1 MAGFLAA
8 LVAASPACS
17 GISPTSGR
25 DTEAVHTPTAITG
38 ETRTDVG
45 ESDSKPAP
53 TQTLAK
59 VPTAV
64 PASAIAAT
72 PTVITMVVTEPTST
86 PAPTQTLANVP
97 TAVPTSA
104 TAATPTVAT
113 MVVAE
118 PTSTPALA
126 PTPTQRAT
134 PTYAAAPT
142 PSPSPTSATDPC
154 PLPAPT
160 DGPVAGAQG
169 QFSFVENDI
178 VDGLLAASYRAGK
191 PDDFRSI
198 ISDTGVDIVSVN
210 TSVSPTRQAQ
220 YVARQFANN
229 DTVRII
235 QTSDDIDSALKDC
248 VLGVVFLLQRAWPF
262 EASQTPHQ
270 AVEEWFQSGV
280 RIAQLG
286 YSQAYE
292 PARPYVRYFGD
303 YESELTDLGR
313 EVVGALLDHDILLD
327 VSHTLMPASLE
338 IIEIARKRGRP
349 VTANH
354 ANARALHN
362 HPRNKSDT
370 EICGIAQSGGAIGIT
385 PIRSLVTWDDQA
397 TTEQLVEHINYIVN
411 LDCTNDQGNSI
422 EMINHVSVATD
433 ADVDGWDPNGETG
446 RRVYFNQE
454 MNSPD
459 RWMALASVLASPP
472 NSYSADDLAKVFG
485 GNLLRVYR
493 AVFPG

>member
-1 MAGFLAA
+1 MKFWVLSAISFTILTMA
-8 LVAASPACS
+8 AC
-17 GISPTSGR
+17 
-25 DTEAVHTPTAITG
+25 G
-38 ETRTDVG
+38 EQ
-45 ESDSKPAP
+45 KPAEP
-53 TQTLAK
+53 VST
-59 VPTAV
+59 TA
-64 PASAIAAT
+64 PAAT
-72 PTVITMVVTEPTST
+72 SAPVDQATMEPVVPRTATA
-86 PAPTQTLANVP
+86 PAPVP
-97 TAVPTSA
+97 IATSIA
-104 TAATPTVAT
+104 TAA
-113 MVVAE
+113 
-118 PTSTPALA
+118 PALA
-126 PTPTQRAT
+126 STPSQRAT
-134 PTYAAAPT
+134 PTYTAAQT
-142 PSPSPTSATDPC
+142 PSPSPTPITDHC
-154 PLPAPT
+154 PLPTPT
-160 DGPVAGAQG
+160 DAQVAGDQG
-169 QFSFVENDI
+169 EFSFAENDI
-178 VDGLLAASYRAGK
+178 VDGLLAASYLAGK

-210 TSVSPTRQAQ
+210 TANSPTGQAQ

-235 QTSDDIDSALKDC
+235 RTSADIDAALKGC
-248 VLGVVFLLQRAWPF
+248 VLGVVFYLQRAWPF
-262 EASQTPHQ
+262 EASQTPLQ

-286 YSQAYE
+286 YNQAYE
-292 PARPYVRYFGD
+292 PPRPYVRYFGY

-313 EVVGALLDHDILLD
+313 EVVGALLDYDILID

-338 IIEIARKRGRP
+338 IIEIAGKRGRP

-354 ANARALHN
+354 ANAQALHN

-370 EICGIAQSGGAIGIT
+370 EICGIAQSGGTIGIT
-385 PIRSLVTWDDQA
+385 PIRSFVTWEDQV

-411 LDCTNDQGNSI
+411 LDCTDDKGSSI

-446 RRVYFNQE
+446 RRAYFNQE

-459 RWMALASVLASPP
+459 RWMALASLLASAP
-472 NSYSADDLAKVFG
+472 NNYSADDLAKVFG